1 MKKYLLCTF
10 LIICSYSI
18 NAQKIKISYGG
29 LIGIN
34 NSFMDSKAYISQD
47 YLSMDPAYIRDL
59 SLSKT
64 SKISF
69 GYNLGFY
76 INAQPENSRLSLET
90 GLLIAN
96 LNNSYT
102 LSASWEQYYATTGNY
117 WGPVNETEKI
127 INGFII
133 LNIPLNIGYDLI
145 KKNNYKFMV
154 FAGAAPNISMKNDHM
169 KYDFSMQEIYLY
181 KPFYLSY
188 HSGIS
193 LNFNKILVSLKY
205 DRSQNI
211 KKTMSRDYFPY
222 SMNVEKLYLNFFSI
236 SFGIKLN

>member
-1 MKKYLLCTF
+1 MKKYLLFIF
-10 LIICSYSI
+10 LIACSYII
-18 NAQKIKISYGG
+18 NAQKIKFSYGG
-29 LIGIN
+29 LLGIN
-34 NSFMDSKAYISQD
+34 NSFLDSKAYISQD
-47 YLSMDPAYIRDL
+47 YLSMDPSYIRNL
-59 SLSKT
+59 SLSKA
-64 SKISF
+64 SNNNF

-76 INAQPENSRLSLET
+76 LNAQPENSRLSLET

-102 LSASWEQYYATTGNY
+102 LSVSWEQYYATTGNY

-127 INGFII
+127 TNGFSI
-133 LNIPLNIGYDLI
+133 LNMPFILGYDLI
-145 KKNNYKFMV
+145 KKDNYKFTI
-154 FAGAAPNISMKNDHM
+154 FTGAAPNISMKNDHI
-169 KYDFSMQEIYLY
+169 KYDSSMQEIYLY
-181 KPFYLSY
+181 KSSYLSY
-188 HSGIS
+188 QSGIS
-193 LNFNKILVSLKY
+193 LNFNKIFVNLKY